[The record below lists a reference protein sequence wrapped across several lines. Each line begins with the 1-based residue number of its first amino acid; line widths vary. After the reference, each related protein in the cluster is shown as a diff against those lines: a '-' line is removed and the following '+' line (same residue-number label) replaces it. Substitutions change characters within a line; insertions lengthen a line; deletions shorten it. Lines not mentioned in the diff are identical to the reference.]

1 MERRIL
7 ISENERSRIL
17 GLHENR
23 RMKEWGLINEQAGFT
38 VEEALSIAL
47 KIKNIKITGS
57 IQAPPPPDNSEWS
70 LIDGSK
76 ITAGYYGFVVNNAEQ
91 STTYYMDN
99 GMTLKAEKINVQ
111 ANDMPLTKLPNWT
124 DQPIAGA
131 KTVLVDTVVQAP
143 MTTLKPTLIT
153 GSTGTTQ
160 LQGVVDTT
168 NMASRRDIR
177 QGYRQ
182 GKRDVRELEKELN
195 QHQNTIKR
203 MANKM
208 TPEQRAQY
216 DAKIA
221 QLQIQINQSAS

>member
-23 RMKEWGLINEQAGFT
+23 RMKEWGLINEQ
-38 VEEALSIAL
+38 VEGALAAEL
-47 KIKNIKITGS
+47 KAKNIKMINP
-57 IQAPPPPDNSEWS
+57 IQAPPPPDISKWS

-76 ITAGYYGFVVNNAEQ
+76 ITAGYYGFVSNEAED
-91 STTYYMDN
+91 STIYYMDN
-99 GMTLKAEKINVQ
+99 GMTLKAEIKNVTP
-111 ANDMPLTKLPNWT
+111 NDMPLTKLPNWT
-124 DQPIAGA
+124 DKPIAGA
-131 KTVLVDTVVQAP
+131 KTVLVDNVVQTP
-143 MTTLKPTLIT
+143 MPSKKPPLIT

-160 LQGVVDTT
+160 LQGVVDTS

-177 QGYRQ
+177 KQYRQ
-182 GKRDVRELEKELN
+182 GKKNVRELENELN
-195 QHQNTIKR
+195 QYQNTIKR

-221 QLQIQINQSAS
+221 QLQKEINQSAT

>member
-23 RMKEWGLINEQAGFT
+23 RMKEWGLINEQ
-38 VEEALSIAL
+38 VEGALSAEL
-47 KIKNIKITGS
+47 KAKKITNFNE
-57 IQAPPPPDNSEWS
+57 IQAPPLEYTEESQWT

-76 ITAGYYGFVVNNAEQ
+76 INPGYYGFVVNDAEN

-99 GMTLKAEKINVQ
+99 GMTLKADRLNVMP
-111 ANDMPLTKLPNWT
+111 NDMPLIKLPNWT
-124 DQPIAGA
+124 DKPIAGA
-131 KTVLVDTVVQAP
+131 KTVLVDNVVQTP
-143 MTTLKPTLIT
+143 MLSQKPPLIT

-160 LQGVVDTT
+160 LQGVVDTS

-182 GKRDVRELEKELN
+182 GKRDVRELEREVREY
-195 QHQNTIKR
+195 QNTIKR

-221 QLQIQINQSAS
+221 QLQKEINQSAT

>member
-23 RMKEWGLINEQAGFT
+23 RMKEWGLINEQ
-38 VEEALSIAL
+38 VEGTLSAEL
-47 KIKNIKITGS
+47 KAKNIKITGS

-99 GMTLKAEKINVQ
+99 GMTLKAERKNVMPT
-111 ANDMPLTKLPNWT
+111 DMPLTKLPNWT
-124 DQPIAGA
+124 DKPIAGA

-153 GSTGTTQ
+153 GSTGNTQ
-160 LQGVVDTT
+160 LQ
-168 NMASRRDIR
+168 
-177 QGYRQ
+177 
-182 GKRDVRELEKELN
+182 
-195 QHQNTIKR
+195 
-203 MANKM
+203 
-208 TPEQRAQY
+208 
-216 DAKIA
+216 
-221 QLQIQINQSAS
+221 

>member
-23 RMKEWGLINEQAGFT
+23 RMKEWGLINEQ
-38 VEEALSIAL
+38 VEGALAAEL
-47 KIKNIKITGS
+47 KAKNIKITGS

-76 ITAGYYGFVVNNAEQ
+76 ITAGYYGFVANEAED
-91 STTYYMDN
+91 STIYYMDN
-99 GMTLKAEKINVQ
+99 GMTLKAERKNVLQ
-111 ANDMPLTKLPNWT
+111 NDMPLTKLPNWT
-124 DQPIAGA
+124 DKPIAGA
-131 KTVLVDTVVQAP
+131 KTVLVDNVVQTP
-143 MTTLKPTLIT
+143 MNTLKPTLIT
-153 GSTGTTQ
+153 GSTGVTQ
-160 LQGVVDTT
+160 LQGVVDTS

-177 QGYRQ
+177 KQYRQ
-182 GKRDVRELEKELN
+182 GKRDVRELEREVSEY
-195 QHQNTIKR
+195 QNTIKR